1 MCSFACACVRMCFR
15 VFACVC
21 LSAFVFACV
30 RLCLR
35 VCACVCV
42 CALVLA
48 SLPFCLRVCVCVVGR
63 ETTRNSPKDK
73 HRQDQDDDRFC
84 VRVCV

>member
-1 MCSFACACVRMCFR
+1 M
-15 VFACVC
+15 
-21 LSAFVFACV
+21 FACV

-48 SLPFCLRVCVCVVGR
+48 SVPFCLRVCVGVVGR
-63 ETTRNSPKDK
+63 ETTRNSSTGKA
-73 HRQDQDDDRFC
+73 QTSFAST
-84 VRVCV
+84 VAALRVKGNSGSYILNNLSLIMY